1 MNKLILL
8 CCLLRFLH
16 VQAPACD
23 VVYFVWRASVLDVA
37 HEVEKNSGQ
46 FRDPL
51 GAYMQFDVSCPA
63 ACLIAIKIMQCRSL
77 LAKLCGKYCYTGKL
91 HKSLLILLLPQPV
104 QSAVTC
110 SLHTDTVV
118 SSDADICLS

>member
-1 MNKLILL
+1 M
-8 CCLLRFLH
+8 
-16 VQAPACD
+16 
-23 VVYFVWRASVLDVA
+23 YFVWRASVLDVA
-37 HEVEKNSGQ
+37 HDVEENNRQ
-46 FRDPL
+46 FRNPL
-51 GAYMQFDVSCPA
+51 GAYMQFDTHSVSCPA
-63 ACLIAIKIMQCRSL
+63 ACLIAINIMQRRSL
-77 LAKLCGKYCYTGKL
+77 LAKLCGKYCYTVKL